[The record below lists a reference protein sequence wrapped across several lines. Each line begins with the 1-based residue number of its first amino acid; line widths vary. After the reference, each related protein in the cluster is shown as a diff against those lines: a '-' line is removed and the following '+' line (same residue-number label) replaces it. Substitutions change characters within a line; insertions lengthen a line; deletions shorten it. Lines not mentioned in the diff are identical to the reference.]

1 MIKILIGLLLTA
13 TFALACN
20 ESNSSNAVETA
31 TATDTAQIAETTAAN
46 EANMIV
52 AINEVSETEMK
63 DDSVFV
69 DGSIPTSWDV
79 AGITDVR
86 ALKLFLKQT
95 QQWVM
100 SNDKAQLALAV
111 KYPINTIK
119 NKEEMMAAYDQ
130 VFTKDVK
137 LSFAMINFNQIFR
150 NSKGV
155 MIADGRAWITQ
166 DGSSFKIFAIHP

>member
-1 MIKILIGLLLTA
+1 MIKILSGLLLAA

-20 ESNSSNAVETA
+20 ESNSTSTVETA

-63 DDSVFV
+63 DDSVFA
-69 DGSIPTSWDV
+69 DGSIPTSWEV

-86 ALKLFLKQT
+86 GLKLFLKQT

-166 DGSSFKIFAIHP
+166 DGNSFKIFAIHP

>member
-1 MIKILIGLLLTA
+1 MIKILSGLLLAA

-20 ESNSSNAVETA
+20 ESNSTNTVEAT
-31 TATDTAQIAETTAAN
+31 TATDTAQIAETTTAN

-63 DDSVFV
+63 DDSVFA

-111 KYPINTIK
+111 KYPLNNIK
-119 NKEEMMAAYDQ
+119 NEEEMMEAYDQ

-155 MIADGRAWITQ
+155 MTAGGRAWINQ
-166 DGSSFKIFAIHP
+166 EGNSFKIFAIHP

>member
-1 MIKILIGLLLTA
+1 MIKILLGSLLTA

-31 TATDTAQIAETTAAN
+31 TATDTAHIAETSAAN
-46 EANMIV
+46 DANMIV
-52 AINEVSETEMK
+52 AINEVAETEMK
-63 DDSVFV
+63 DDSVFA

-86 ALKLFLKQT
+86 GLKLFLKQS

-111 KYPINTIK
+111 KYPLNNIK
-119 NKEEMMAAYDQ
+119 NEEEMMAAYDQ
-130 VFTKDVK
+130 VFTKEVK

-155 MIADGRAWITQ
+155 MTAGGKAWITQ
-166 DGSSFKIFAIHP
+166 EGSSFKIFAINP

>member
-1 MIKILIGLLLTA
+1 MIKILSGLLLTA

-31 TATDTAQIAETTAAN
+31 TATDTARITQATTAN
-46 EANMIV
+46 DANMIV

-63 DDSVFV
+63 DDSVFA

-86 ALKLFLKQT
+86 GLKLFLKQT

-119 NKEEMMAAYDQ
+119 NKEEMMEAYDQ

-155 MIADGRAWITQ
+155 MTADGRAWITQ
-166 DGSSFKIFAIHP
+166 DGNSFKIFAIHP